1 MSDPVLKMASSTED
15 VSGGTEVGAVTP
27 GNPVTPVHV
36 PTGSETALPRI
47 DAAADAGTG
56 LAVVLAGTGLAVV
69 LAGTGLVV
77 VLDVTALVAPAPCGD
92 VVAGDEAVAEGT
104 AVPVAEEPELE
115 ATALPLEAAR
125 GELDAEEPL
134 GARKR

>member
-1 MSDPVLKMASSTED
+1 MASLSDPVLKMASSTED

-56 LAVVLAGTGLAVV
+56 LAVVLAGAGLE
-69 LAGTGLVV
+69 V

-92 VVAGDEAVAEGT
+92 VVAGDSAVAEGT
-104 AVPVAEEPELE
+104 AAPVAEESELE